1 MAHQYITDLPK
12 NIAEY
17 RNNQALIARAER
29 ENTILERRIQK
40 LENLDEYYKREERA
54 KRAHRL
60 ITKGE
65 AIENILPESKGMEDA
80 DFYQLM
86 QRILSSAEAK
96 KIWKIYLD
104 AHPPLNEEGD
114 P

>member
-1 MAHQYITDLPK
+1 MAHEYITDLPK

-17 RNNQALIARAER
+17 RKNQALIARAER

-40 LENLDEYYKREERA
+40 LENLDEYYKRGERA

-60 ITKGE
+60 ITKGA
-65 AIENILPESKGMEDA
+65 AIESILPESKGMEDA

-86 QRILSSAEAK
+86 QRILSSAEAQE
-96 KIWKIYLD
+96 IWKAYLD
-104 AHPPLNEEGD
+104 AHPPFQEEGE